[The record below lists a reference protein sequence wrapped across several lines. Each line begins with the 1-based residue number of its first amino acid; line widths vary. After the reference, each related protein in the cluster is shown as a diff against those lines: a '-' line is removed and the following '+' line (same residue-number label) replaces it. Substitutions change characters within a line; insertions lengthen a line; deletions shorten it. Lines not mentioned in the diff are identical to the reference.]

1 MLQWRCNCELI
12 MALTSANI
20 CSYLRTMPI
29 LDDDVVRMCPS
40 GLIGCDNRGTK
51 RGQIG
56 SSVPRRTSIR
66 LVHDIYKHTTKL
78 THFREIDPKMTI
90 LPTFWTC
97 PMTTP
102 FRLLQGVYICHVND
116 VLQIIDSYSRNRK
129 SWRSR
134 FPSWF
139 VTCMTASWR
148 NRPSR
153 NIGES
158 VFLIRLDDFG
168 QISTNKNRSLRI
180 SDKYRINQYLSIY

>member
-1 MLQWRCNCELI
+1 MDHLKIKKGANLTHYLKFNNNKNINTSSHITI
-12 MALTSANI
+12 MAHWNTFWNFP
-20 CSYLRTMPI
+20 M
-29 LDDDVVRMCPS
+29 
-40 GLIGCDNRGTK
+40 TK
-51 RGQIG
+51 R
-56 SSVPRRTSIR
+56 
-66 LVHDIYKHTTKL
+66 
-78 THFREIDPKMTI
+78 
-90 LPTFWTC
+90 
-97 PMTTP
+97 